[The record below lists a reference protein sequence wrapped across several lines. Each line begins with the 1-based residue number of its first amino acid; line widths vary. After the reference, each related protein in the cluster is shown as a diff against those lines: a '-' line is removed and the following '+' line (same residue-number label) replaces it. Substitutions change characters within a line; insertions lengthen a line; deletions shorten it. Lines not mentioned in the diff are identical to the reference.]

1 MGKGGQTMPVYITL
15 VNYTQEGVENIK
27 ESPARLDQVKRAIQA
42 AGGEMYAFYL
52 TMGRFDAVTISE
64 APNDE
69 IYATTLLAIASAG
82 AIRTETLRAFTEEEY
97 REIIASLP

>member
-42 AGGEMYAFYL
+42 AGGEMY
-52 TMGRFDAVTISE
+52 
-64 APNDE
+64 DE
-69 IYATTLLAIASAG
+69 IYAATLLAIASAG